1 MAAQLPAALEMLA
14 GWMKE
19 LGFLESQSPRVR
31 KAVRRSAVD
40 GVDVGGGET
49 KCVVVVAAVVLVAV
63 EAVIECW
70 GDYECVKNEERGEE
84 REPNLPLLQ
93 LGPVQAQGGYDFL
106 AELKIVLDWNWLV
119 LQKENTD
126 LLPTCS

>member
-1 MAAQLPAALEMLA
+1 M
-14 GWMKE
+14 
-19 LGFLESQSPRVR
+19 
-31 KAVRRSAVD
+31 D